1 MALSI
6 GDIVTL
12 ARAGYKLNDIKAL
25 QESETE
31 EPPKEE
37 PPKEEP
43 PKEEPPKE
51 EPPKEES
58 EELKALRT
66 ENEALKKQINKM
78 QKDNVDSDVH
88 KEEQTTSLS
97 DIIRTYM

>member
-25 QESETE
+25 QESET
-31 EPPKEE
+31 
-37 PPKEEP
+37 
-43 PKEEPPKE
+43 EEPPKE